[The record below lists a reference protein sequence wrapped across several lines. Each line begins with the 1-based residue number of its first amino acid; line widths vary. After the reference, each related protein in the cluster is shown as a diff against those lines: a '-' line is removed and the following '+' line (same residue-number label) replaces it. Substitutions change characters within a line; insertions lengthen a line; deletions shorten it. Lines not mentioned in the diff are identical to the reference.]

1 MTRIGRNTATL
12 LAFAAVDGVLG
23 WVQLK
28 WLALHWGASGMGTFA
43 VLFSAGGVLMLF
55 YHLGLPLLVTRWV
68 ASREGAG
75 RHAEAARVTLVALG
89 WCLAAGALSTLAVFL
104 LPAGSRTFWAP
115 LLPAARALPWAMFYF
130 AACAARQ
137 ILYAV
142 WNGRRRMELSSSL
155 DALQI
160 VAVTARLFVG
170 RPLDLEGFFR
180 WNALTTA
187 VVMLVAMVL
196 LVPGLWKHSRGA
208 PPLSSDR
215 ELPGYAFWSGMTSVT
230 ALGFDYIDRLALAS
244 YLSAAD
250 VSYFHVPAKWLQ
262 FLRRLMAQPLQALFP
277 ELARGSLADRRGA
290 LGAFVELYS
299 YLGLLA
305 GVALALSP
313 AAFIR
318 LLATPEF
325 DRGIPVLRILAL
337 VPPLMGIYAPLTT
350 ALRAEGSMRQGAVS
364 DFLWVGTYL
373 FSGALLIGP
382 FGPSGLAMGQ
392 VLASLVSL
400 VWNLEASRR
409 RGWLALPAGGVMRQW
424 LLAAAAFF
432 LMSRCGWGPASFG
445 TGLVGTAIFA
455 LAWRLTGGLSGASRR
470 ELHPRLP
477 GPLRPWAAALLG

>member
-1 MTRIGRNTATL
+1 MTRIGRNTAML

-43 VLFSAGGVLMLF
+43 VLLSAGGVLTLF
-55 YHLGLPLLVTRWV
+55 FHLGLPLLVTRWV

-75 RHAEAARVTLVALG
+75 RPEEAAPVTLAALA
-89 WCLAAGALSTLAVFL
+89 WCLALGGLSTLAVFL

-115 LLPAARALPWAMFYF
+115 LLPAARALPWTVLFF
-130 AACAARQ
+130 ATTAARQ
-137 ILYAV
+137 ILFAV
-142 WNGRRRMELSSSL
+142 WNGRRRMELPSIL

-160 VAVTARLFVG
+160 AVVTARLFAP

-180 WNALTTA
+180 WNALTSVG
-187 VVMLVAMVL
+187 VVLVAMVL
-196 LVPGLWKHSRGA
+196 LVPELWKRSRGA

-262 FLRRLMAQPLQALFP
+262 FLRRLLAQPLQALFP

-290 LGAFVELYS
+290 LGSFVELYS
-299 YLGLLA
+299 YLGLLS

-313 AAFIR
+313 AAFIH

-364 DFLWVGTYL
+364 DFLWVGSYL
-373 FSGALLIGP
+373 LSGALLIGP
-382 FGPSGLAMGQ
+382 YGPSGLALGQ
-392 VLASLVSL
+392 VMASLVSL
-400 VWNLEASRR
+400 VWNVEASRR
-409 RGWLALPAGGVMRQW
+409 RGWLALPVGSVLRQW
-424 LLAAAAFF
+424 LLAAVAYL
-432 LMSRCGWGPASFG
+432 LMSRFGFGSASFG
-445 TGLVGTAIFA
+445 TGLLGTALFA
-455 LAWRLTGGLSGASRR
+455 LAWRLTGGLSAASRR

-477 GPLRPWAAALLG
+477 GPLRPWAAAILG